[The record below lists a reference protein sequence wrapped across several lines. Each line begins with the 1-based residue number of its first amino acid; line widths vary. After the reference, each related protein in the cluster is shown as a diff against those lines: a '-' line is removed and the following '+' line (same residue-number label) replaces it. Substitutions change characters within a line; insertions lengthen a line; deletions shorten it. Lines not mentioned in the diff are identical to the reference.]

1 MEHFDNTVQP
11 YNILTVIVH
20 KCFISLDNS
29 KTTQFLAVLRK
40 IILLIPLVLILP
52 HLFRTGE
59 EKAMAV
65 FLAEP
70 VADTLAVLT
79 TVCTFACQFRK
90 TMKDL
95 EETA

>member
-1 MEHFDNTVQP
+1 M
-11 YNILTVIVH
+11 I
-20 KCFISLDNS
+20 
-29 KTTQFLAVLRK
+29 
-40 IILLIPLVLILP
+40 LILP
-52 HLFRTGE
+52 LLFRTGE
-59 EKAMAV
+59 EKVMAV

>member
-1 MEHFDNTVQP
+1 MAASLMFGAQIACQQT
-11 YNILTVIVH
+11 
-20 KCFISLDNS
+20 FIALGNAKTSL
-29 KTTQFLAVLRK
+29 FLAVLRK
-40 IILLIPLVLILP
+40 IILLIPLILILP
-52 HLFRTGE
+52 LLFRTGE